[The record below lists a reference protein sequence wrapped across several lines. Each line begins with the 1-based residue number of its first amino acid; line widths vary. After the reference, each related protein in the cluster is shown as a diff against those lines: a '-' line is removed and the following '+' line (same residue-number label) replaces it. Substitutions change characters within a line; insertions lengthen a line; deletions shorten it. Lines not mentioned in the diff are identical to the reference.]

1 MTKYT
6 DNDQYETDKARVVD
20 KLSRHLHNKSIIHSE
35 SVFTNDILDLLKQSK
50 WIDSDFSTKPIPVI
64 KDKHGKLIQDYSFTD
79 WFNQLN
85 EELDEIKE
93 AAFIVD
99 TSVCAEYELQQRINA
114 LAEEL
119 QDLITVCTSMLQW
132 LGFDEYKR
140 NELAM
145 QVNVKNRNRGYL
157 E

>member
-6 DNDQYETDKARVVD
+6 DNEQYESDKARVVD

-64 KDKHGKLIQDYSFTD
+64 KDKHGKLVTDYKSSD
-79 WFNQLN
+79 WFRQLN
-85 EELDEIKE
+85 EELDEIKI
-93 AAFIVD
+93 AAVEGVFNDFVLNDKI
-99 TSVCAEYELQQRINA
+99 
-114 LAEEL
+114 AEEL

-140 NELAM
+140 NQFAM
-145 QVNVKNRNRGYL
+145 QVNDKNRNRGYL

>member
-6 DNDQYETDKARVVD
+6 SNEQYETDKANFVNLFGD
-20 KLSRHLHNKSIIHSE
+20 SIVINNRNL
-35 SVFTNDILDLLKQSK
+35 TNLLQQSK
-50 WIDSDFSTKPIPVI
+50 WINFDFSTKPIPVI
-64 KDKHGKLIQDYSFTD
+64 KDKHGKLIKDYSFTD
-79 WFNQLN
+79 WFLQLN

-99 TSVCAEYELQQRINA
+99 SSICAEYELQQRINA

-119 QDLITVCTSMLQW
+119 QDLITVCTSMLQQ
-132 LGFDEYKR
+132 LGFDESKR
-140 NELAM
+140 NQLAM
-145 QVNVKNRNRGYL
+145 QVNVKNKERGYFDK

>member
-1 MTKYT
+1 MAKYT
-6 DNDQYETDKARVVD
+6 NNDHYERDKAALIRIAEGTSMLTLIENADV
-20 KLSRHLHNKSIIHSE
+20 IA
-35 SVFTNDILDLLKQSK
+35 DLLRQSK
-50 WIDSDFSTKPIPVI
+50 WIDSDLSIKPIPVV
-64 KDKHGKLIQDYSFTD
+64 KDKHGKLIKDYSFTD

-85 EELDEIKE
+85 QELDEIKE

-132 LGFDEYKR
+132 LGFDESKR
-140 NELAM
+140 NQLAM
-145 QVNVKNRNRGYL
+145 QVNEKNRSRGYL